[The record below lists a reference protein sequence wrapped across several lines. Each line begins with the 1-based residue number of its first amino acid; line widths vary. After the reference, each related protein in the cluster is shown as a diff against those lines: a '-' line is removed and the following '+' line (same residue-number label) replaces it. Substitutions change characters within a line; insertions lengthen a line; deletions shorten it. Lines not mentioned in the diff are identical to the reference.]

1 MNFFRKHLDSK
12 VSKAIAI
19 VIIGIFL
26 TWEFVSQEA
35 QKTNKWILKVGNIE
49 YTVKEFQES
58 YKILTRDPMSSQEA
72 IANPQYAKKRVLEEM
87 VRNALILQE
96 AESVGFRVNDKMV
109 INEIAHMKIFK
120 GEDGKFDPNILEK
133 TLKSNNLT
141 ESEFIRNMK
150 DQLTRNQL
158 MDIFY
163 NTSGIMGKPVYE
175 LLVKLIAAEQN
186 ITLYSLPMLN
196 EDVKYTDDDLLK
208 YMQENKEKFMSSDEA
223 DISIAAF
230 NTNLIDPQNLIVSE
244 DEIKKY
250 YEENATFEPEKRLI
264 QQIVIPSYNDAK
276 QLLESI
282 TIGKMSFDDAAK
294 VYVNQQL
301 IPYEIGPFVSEGFD
315 QDIGKIVF
323 ALPENGIS
331 EVVQTPLGWH
341 IFRVGKV
348 IESKKQ
354 DFSQVK
360 DNIKTLLSNQKLS
373 DNMHNIVKDVMADID
388 SGLSIQEISSK
399 YKVVVNNRM
408 EKSKRLADGSIELS
422 NVPQE
427 ELQDGISRIKFLKAI
442 FSQNESGIKLLSSED
457 NKSFILLHVNNI
469 IPGKL
474 MDFNSVKDQVIKD
487 YVNIS
492 LNNQTKAIIKS
503 FRKKIIESKN
513 NKEIIEDKQIG
524 KSNIKFSRLNKNN
537 TMPECI
543 QRAII
548 DLYQDNVFDGSTA
561 TCKSNNIYYFAVLN
575 DMDFNI
581 KLSEEQK
588 MSLKQTVYSIY
599 NEIIFNQ
606 FIEHLKTK
614 YPIELDDQFSKYMNE

>member
-442 FSQNESGIKLLSSED
+442 FLLE
-457 NKSFILLHVNNI
+457 
-469 IPGKL
+469 
-474 MDFNSVKDQVIKD
+474 
-487 YVNIS
+487 
-492 LNNQTKAIIKS
+492 
-503 FRKKIIESKN
+503 
-513 NKEIIEDKQIG
+513 
-524 KSNIKFSRLNKNN
+524 
-537 TMPECI
+537 
-543 QRAII
+543 
-548 DLYQDNVFDGSTA
+548 
-561 TCKSNNIYYFAVLN
+561 
-575 DMDFNI
+575 
-581 KLSEEQK
+581 
-588 MSLKQTVYSIY
+588 
-599 NEIIFNQ
+599 
-606 FIEHLKTK
+606 
-614 YPIELDDQFSKYMNE
+614 

>member
-1 MNFFRKHLDSK
+1 
-12 VSKAIAI
+12 
-19 VIIGIFL
+19 
-26 TWEFVSQEA
+26 
-35 QKTNKWILKVGNIE
+35 
-49 YTVKEFQES
+49 
-58 YKILTRDPMSSQEA
+58 
-72 IANPQYAKKRVLEEM
+72 
-87 VRNALILQE
+87 
-96 AESVGFRVNDKMV
+96 
-109 INEIAHMKIFK
+109 
-120 GEDGKFDPNILEK
+120 
-133 TLKSNNLT
+133 
-141 ESEFIRNMK
+141 MK